1 MLPIAGEPARL
12 ARQEN
17 ASSVSSLKTARPLR
31 TPPIRSK
38 KKLLKINDIGVID
51 MKLIATSSIKLG
63 RGEHRLAPCGFR
75 DDEIE
80 ISCKPSKLSRV
91 AVKEETRLTAPN
103 PPAPLQVVYLH
114 QRDAGMI
121 ARYRA
126 WTDWLSAG
134 RTRAVESELIAMD
147 GGDPAPALSR
157 ASVCEWQVLIYEP
170 PGYPCPAPAEVQP

>member
-1 MLPIAGEPARL
+1 
-12 ARQEN
+12 
-17 ASSVSSLKTARPLR
+17 
-31 TPPIRSK
+31 
-38 KKLLKINDIGVID
+38 

-63 RGEHRLAPCGFR
+63 RGEHRFAPCGFR

-80 ISCKPSKLSRV
+80 ISRKSSKFSRV

-126 WTDWLSAG
+126 WTNWLSEG

-147 GGDPAPALSR
+147 GGDPAHALSR
-157 ASVCEWQVLIYEP
+157 APVCDWQVLIYEP
-170 PGYPCPAPAEVQP
+170 PGCRGPACPEGQP

>member
-1 MLPIAGEPARL
+1 
-12 ARQEN
+12 
-17 ASSVSSLKTARPLR
+17 
-31 TPPIRSK
+31 
-38 KKLLKINDIGVID
+38 
-51 MKLIATSSIKLG
+51 MKLIATTSIDP
-63 RGEHRLAPCGFR
+63 GERKHRLAPCGFR

-80 ISCKPSKLSRV
+80 ISCKSSKLPRV

-126 WTDWLSAG
+126 WADWLSEG

-147 GGDPAPALSR
+147 GGDPAQAVSR

-170 PGYPCPAPAEVQP
+170 AGYPRPASEEVQS

>member
-1 MLPIAGEPARL
+1 
-12 ARQEN
+12 
-17 ASSVSSLKTARPLR
+17 
-31 TPPIRSK
+31 
-38 KKLLKINDIGVID
+38 
-51 MKLIATSSIKLG
+51 MKLIATNSINLG
-63 RGEHRLAPCGFR
+63 RGEHRLDPCGFR

-80 ISCKPSKLSRV
+80 ISYKPSKFSRV

-126 WTDWLSAG
+126 WTNWLSED

-147 GGDPAPALSR
+147 EGDPTQALAR
-157 ASVCEWQVLIYEP
+157 ASEYEWQVLIYEP
-170 PGYPCPAPAEVQP
+170 PGCSGPASEEVQP

>member
-1 MLPIAGEPARL
+1 
-12 ARQEN
+12 
-17 ASSVSSLKTARPLR
+17 
-31 TPPIRSK
+31 
-38 KKLLKINDIGVID
+38 

-80 ISCKPSKLSRV
+80 ISCKPAKFSRV
-91 AVKEETRLTAPN
+91 AVKEEIRLTAPN

-121 ARYRA
+121 ARYRT
-126 WTDWLSAG
+126 WTEWLSEG
-134 RTRAVESELIAMD
+134 RTRAVECELIPQD
-147 GGDPAPALSR
+147 GRSPTQALSR

-170 PGYPCPAPAEVQP
+170 PGYRGPACPEVQP

>member
-1 MLPIAGEPARL
+1 VRL
-12 ARQEN
+12 
-17 ASSVSSLKTARPLR
+17 LR
-31 TPPIRSK
+31 TPPLRLY

-63 RGEHRLAPCGFR
+63 RGEHRLDPCGFR

-80 ISCKPSKLSRV
+80 ISCKTSKFSRV

-121 ARYRA
+121 ARYRTWA
-126 WTDWLSAG
+126 DWLTEG

-147 GGDPAPALSR
+147 GGDPALALSR

-170 PGYPCPAPAEVQP
+170 PGYHPASVEVRP

>member
-1 MLPIAGEPARL
+1 
-12 ARQEN
+12 
-17 ASSVSSLKTARPLR
+17 
-31 TPPIRSK
+31 
-38 KKLLKINDIGVID
+38 
-51 MKLIATSSIKLG
+51 MKLIANNSIKLG
-63 RGEHRLAPCGFR
+63 RGEHRLDPCGFR

-80 ISCKPSKLSRV
+80 ISCKTSKFSRV

-121 ARYRA
+121 ARYRTWA
-126 WTDWLSAG
+126 DWLTEG

-147 GGDPAPALSR
+147 GGAPAPAPSH

-170 PGYPCPAPAEVQP
+170 PG

>member
-1 MLPIAGEPARL
+1 
-12 ARQEN
+12 
-17 ASSVSSLKTARPLR
+17 
-31 TPPIRSK
+31 
-38 KKLLKINDIGVID
+38 
-51 MKLIATSSIKLG
+51 MKLIATSPIKLG

-80 ISCKPSKLSRV
+80 ISYKPSKFSRV
-91 AVKEETRLTAPN
+91 AVKEETRLTEPN

-121 ARYRA
+121 ARYRTWA
-126 WTDWLSAG
+126 DWLTEG

-170 PGYPCPAPAEVQP
+170 SGYRGPASAEGQP

>member
-1 MLPIAGEPARL
+1 
-12 ARQEN
+12 
-17 ASSVSSLKTARPLR
+17 
-31 TPPIRSK
+31 
-38 KKLLKINDIGVID
+38 
-51 MKLIATSSIKLG
+51 MKLIAARPIDLG

-91 AVKEETRLTAPN
+91 AVKEETRLTTPN
-103 PPAPLQVVYLH
+103 PPAPLQAVYLH

-126 WTDWLSAG
+126 WAEWLSEG

-147 GGDPAPALSR
+147 GGDPAQALSR

-170 PGYPCPAPAEVQP
+170 PGCVGPRPASPEVRP

>member
-1 MLPIAGEPARL
+1 
-12 ARQEN
+12 
-17 ASSVSSLKTARPLR
+17 
-31 TPPIRSK
+31 
-38 KKLLKINDIGVID
+38 

-80 ISCKPSKLSRV
+80 ISCKPANFSRV
-91 AVKEETRLTAPN
+91 AVKEEIRLTAPN

-121 ARYRA
+121 ARYRT
-126 WTDWLSAG
+126 WTEWLSEG
-134 RTRAVESELIAMD
+134 RTRAVECELIPQD
-147 GGDPAPALSR
+147 GRSPTQALSR

-170 PGYPCPAPAEVQP
+170 PGYRGPACPEVQP

>member
-1 MLPIAGEPARL
+1 
-12 ARQEN
+12 
-17 ASSVSSLKTARPLR
+17 
-31 TPPIRSK
+31 
-38 KKLLKINDIGVID
+38 
-51 MKLIATSSIKLG
+51 MKLIATTSIDP
-63 RGEHRLAPCGFR
+63 GERKHRLAPCGFR

-80 ISCKPSKLSRV
+80 ISCKSPNFSRV
-91 AVKEETRLTAPN
+91 AVKEEIPLPVPN

-126 WTDWLSAG
+126 WTNWLSEG

>member
-1 MLPIAGEPARL
+1 
-12 ARQEN
+12 
-17 ASSVSSLKTARPLR
+17 
-31 TPPIRSK
+31 
-38 KKLLKINDIGVID
+38 
-51 MKLIATSSIKLG
+51 MKLIATNSIKSG
-63 RGEHRLAPCGFR
+63 RGEHRLAPCGSR

-80 ISCKPSKLSRV
+80 IPRKSSKLPRV

-126 WTDWLSAG
+126 WTDWLSEG

-147 GGDPAPALSR
+147 GGDPTQALSR
-157 ASVCEWQVLIYEP
+157 VSVCEWQVLIYEP
-170 PGYPCPAPAEVQP
+170 LGCVVPRPASPEAQA